1 MSATIF
7 DRNRKGW
14 LKSLSGLAVIAGVA
28 AAVIAFD
35 GLSATSVEAASRCKS
50 QAADKKDA
58 EDYCRGILKCEEK
71 KPPEEMYC
79 TGSSTAR
86 RWICRCRTPKS
97 ASTTPKP
104 GFSIQF
110 GVGVMPGMGG
120 APHGHPGGA
129 TEGGDF
135 NALGR

>member
-1 MSATIF
+1 MSIASF
-7 DRNRKGW
+7 DRNRKVW
-14 LKSLSGLAVIAGVA
+14 PNLLSRFAVIAGVA
-28 AAVIAFD
+28 LGLVAFD
-35 GLSATSVEAASRCKS
+35 GFSAAAAEAANRCKS
-50 QAADKKDA
+50 QAAEQKDA

-97 ASTTPKP
+97 AATTPKP

-110 GVGVMPGMGG
+110 GVGVVPGMGG

-129 TEGGDF
+129 TDGGDF
-135 NALGR
+135 NTLGR